1 MTTPPPADPPKDPE
15 PPAPVDPPKDPDPVP
30 PAPPAP
36 VDPPKDPVPDPDDDV
51 VKDRAELARLRAE
64 NAELQKN
71 QKPKAPAPPKK
82 AEKDPDPVPPVKRKR
97 RVSRLLGEHYD
108 GED

>member
-1 MTTPPPADPPKDPE
+1 
-15 PPAPVDPPKDPDPVP
+15 VDPPKDP
-30 PAPPAP
+30 A
-36 VDPPKDPVPDPDDDV
+36 PDPDDDV
-51 VKDRAELARLRAE
+51 IKDRAELARLRAE